1 MLAEGRGSWAVSQKR
16 IMIWNYPYL
25 FFILNINTVVMTA
38 LRTRKKILKDQVA
51 TIVLNFF
58 SAVKREWYGHRLDT
72 YFTKQRKPH
81 STPFSRHVSAILL
94 RLSELRGG
102 VMLSAPVFGS
112 KGIVFLNKTHA
123 HSFMNSFRVSEVN
136 FLWEYSYWT
145 IVAAFHIN
153 GSPKWSMVLE
163 TRKGFTPS
171 RV

>member
-1 MLAEGRGSWAVSQKR
+1 MLAEGRGRWAVSQKR
-16 IMIWNYPYL
+16 IMIRNHPYL
-25 FFILNINTVVMTA
+25 FFILTINIVVMTA

-123 HSFMNSFRVSEVN
+123 HSLINSFRWPFS
-136 FLWEYSYWT
+136 T
-145 IVAAFHIN
+145 IMGARN
-153 GSPKWSMVLE
+153 GGEWY
-163 TRKGFTPS
+163 
-171 RV
+171 

>member
-1 MLAEGRGSWAVSQKR
+1 MLAEGRGRWAVSQKR
-16 IMIWNYPYL
+16 IMIRNRPYL

-38 LRTRKKILKDQVA
+38 LRTRKKILKEQVA

-58 SAVKREWYGHRLDT
+58 SVVKREWYGHWLDT

-123 HSFMNSFRVSEVN
+123 HSLTNSFRISEVN
-136 FLWEYSYWT
+136 FLWEYSNWT
-145 IVAAFHIN
+145 TVTVFHIN
-153 GSPKWSMVLE
+153 GSPKWRRMILGTHE
-163 TRKGFTPS
+163 GF
-171 RV
+171 

>member
-58 SAVKREWYGHRLDT
+58 SAVKREWYGHWLDT

-81 STPFSRHVSAILL
+81 ITPFSRHVSPILL
-94 RLSELRGG
+94 RLSE
-102 VMLSAPVFGS
+102 F
-112 KGIVFLNKTHA
+112 A
-123 HSFMNSFRVSEVN
+123 HSFMNIFRVSEVN

-145 IVAAFHIN
+145 IVAVFHIN
-153 GSPKWSMVLE
+153 GNPKWNMVLE